1 MLLRVGRFF
10 KNSLDCVQY
19 FYVFEMSMRYLVS
32 VQSAIQNSLI
42 KWNLEVRYGGTFLP
56 VEPVSLGGNLA
67 ATLLCV
73 VFFLMGRRSVRADSQ

>member
-32 VQSAIQNSLI
+32 VQSAIQTSLI
-42 KWNLEVRYGGTFLP
+42 KWNLEVHYGGTFLP